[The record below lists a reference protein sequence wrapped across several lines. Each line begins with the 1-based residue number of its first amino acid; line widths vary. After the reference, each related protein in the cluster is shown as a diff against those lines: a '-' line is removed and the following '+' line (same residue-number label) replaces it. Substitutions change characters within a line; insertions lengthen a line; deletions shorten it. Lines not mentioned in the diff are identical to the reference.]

1 MENNNNS
8 SNTYTQPTY
17 NKPKEKDFKPYIACE
32 SECKM
37 NRDNSYIDCSILW
50 SEGDGFMRGSHRTTC
65 ERNIQTKF
73 HQFIKAII
81 KT

>member
-1 MENNNNS
+1 MQRIEITVS
-8 SNTYTQPTY
+8 
-17 NKPKEKDFKPYIACE
+17 
-32 SECKM
+32 
-37 NRDNSYIDCSILW
+37 
-50 SEGDGFMRGSHRTTC
+50 SEGDGFMRGSPRTTC